1 MKLRFLSIMCILF
14 IMITIIPVSAS
25 ENSIT
30 ISINNIDKIVLD
42 NNIEL
47 KIAENSLKS
56 KREYY
61 DDLDDDIDSLEKKIS
76 KLKESI
82 DDNMSEDEKSSKEY
96 EIKENNSKL
105 STLKEQYEQKKNDL
119 KIARITYQ
127 NRVIE
132 VVTSAQEKYIKY
144 LYDKSSKEIKEEE
157 LKYNK
162 EKNDIAKRKYEMG
175 YISKNEYSTKIID
188 IIDIQNEY
196 NKLAVDEDLSLKEL
210 KNSLGIGDKKI
221 VIDENIDFDINN
233 IANIDFEED
242 FDYMIN
248 NNRNIKIKE
257 IALEQVEDKDESD
270 DYEIDNAEL
279 ELTQEENNS
288 RLNFQEK
295 YNNLI
300 SSYNNIRNSINKLN
314 DKENAFNIMK
324 VKLNHGYVS
333 GKESEEKYIEL
344 INQKSEYI
352 KDKNELYINYL
363 KYLQMKD
370 GYLS

>member
-1 MKLRFLSIMCILF
+1 
-14 IMITIIPVSAS
+14 
-25 ENSIT
+25 
-30 ISINNIDKIVLD
+30 
-42 NNIEL
+42 
-47 KIAENSLKS
+47 
-56 KREYY
+56 
-61 DDLDDDIDSLEKKIS
+61 
-76 KLKESI
+76 
-82 DDNMSEDEKSSKEY
+82 
-96 EIKENNSKL
+96 
-105 STLKEQYEQKKNDL
+105 
-119 KIARITYQ
+119 
-127 NRVIE
+127 
-132 VVTSAQEKYIKY
+132 VTSAQEKYIKY
-144 LYDKSSKEIKEEE
+144 LYDKSIKEIKEEE

-162 EKNDIAKRKYEMG
+162 EKNDIAKRKYDMG

-196 NKLAVDEDLSLKEL
+196 NKLSVDEDLSLKEL
-210 KNSLGIGDKKI
+210 KNSLGIGNKKI
-221 VIDENIDFDINN
+221 VIDENINFDINN

-242 FDYMIN
+242 FDYMIS

-257 IALEQVEDKDESD
+257 IELEQLEDKDESD

-314 DKENAFNIMK
+314 DKEKAFNIMK
-324 VKLNHGYVS
+324 VKLDHGYVS
-333 GKESEEKYIEL
+333 NKESEEKYIEL

-352 KDKNELYINYL
+352 KDKNQLYINYL

>member
-1 MKLRFLSIMCILF
+1 LKLRFLSIMCMLF
-14 IMITIIPVSAS
+14 IIITIIPVSAS
-25 ENSIT
+25 ETSIT

-47 KIAENSLKS
+47 KMAENSLKS
-56 KREYY
+56 KIQYY

-76 KLKESI
+76 DLENSGEINESNSKLKE
-82 DDNMSEDEKSSKEY
+82 EY
-96 EIKENNSKL
+96 EQKKND
-105 STLKEQYEQKKNDL
+105 LKEQYEQKKNDL

-127 NRVIE
+127 NRVRE

-144 LYDKSSKEIKEEE
+144 LYDKSIKEIKEEE

-162 EKNDIAKRKYEMG
+162 EKNDIAKRKYDMG

-196 NKLAVDEDLSLKEL
+196 NKLSVDEDLSLKEL
-210 KNSLGIGDKKI
+210 KNSLGIGNKKI
-221 VIDENIDFDINN
+221 VIDENINFDINN

-242 FDYMIN
+242 FDYMIS

-257 IALEQVEDKDESD
+257 IELEQLEDKDESD

-314 DKENAFNIMK
+314 DKEKAFNIMK
-324 VKLNHGYVS
+324 VKLDHGYVS
-333 GKESEEKYIEL
+333 NKESEEKYIEL

-352 KDKNELYINYL
+352 KDKNQLYINYL

>member
-1 MKLRFLSIMCILF
+1 MKLRFLSIMCMLF
-14 IMITIIPVSAS
+14 IIITIIPVSAS
-25 ENSIT
+25 ETSIT

-47 KIAENSLKS
+47 KMAENSLKS
-56 KREYY
+56 KIQYY

-76 KLKESI
+76 DLENSGEINESNSKLKE
-82 DDNMSEDEKSSKEY
+82 EY
-96 EIKENNSKL
+96 EQKKND
-105 STLKEQYEQKKNDL
+105 LKEQYEQKKNDL

-127 NRVIE
+127 NRVRE

-144 LYDKSSKEIKEEE
+144 LYDKSIKEIKEEE

-162 EKNDIAKRKYEMG
+162 EKNDIAKRKYDMG

-196 NKLAVDEDLSLKEL
+196 NKLSVDEDLSLKEL
-210 KNSLGIGDKKI
+210 KNSLGIGNKKI
-221 VIDENIDFDINN
+221 VIDENINFDINN

-242 FDYMIN
+242 FDYMIS

-257 IALEQVEDKDESD
+257 IELEQLEDKDESD

-314 DKENAFNIMK
+314 DKEKAFNIMK
-324 VKLNHGYVS
+324 VKLDHGYVS
-333 GKESEEKYIEL
+333 NKESEEKYIEL

-352 KDKNELYINYL
+352 KDKNQLYINYL